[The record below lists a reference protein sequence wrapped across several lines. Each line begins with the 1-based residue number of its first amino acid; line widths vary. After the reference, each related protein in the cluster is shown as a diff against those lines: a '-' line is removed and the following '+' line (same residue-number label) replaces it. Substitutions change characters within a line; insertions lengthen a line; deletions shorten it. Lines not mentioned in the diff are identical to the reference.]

1 MPHQDVIN
9 AGFADDHEFQSHR
22 KRAADAREITRI
34 DAPLLGGGEE
44 DKNPT

>member
-1 MPHQDVIN
+1 MIN

-22 KRAADAREITRI
+22 KRAADARGIPRI
-34 DAPLLGGGEE
+34 DASLLGGGEK